1 MHSSLVACLGR
12 RRSILAA
19 CLLASVVAG
28 CSVDDPLTTS
38 PDRIPSADPG
48 PTTSA
53 VARPTSSATEQAT
66 FDPEI
71 YAIAMVG
78 CLREAG
84 WDAVVNESGDG
95 FSVQSV
101 TPDQHSAL
109 ESARIACDERVG
121 PAPPPRQL
129 SDGEIRERYQFLLR
143 VRECLIGAGFDVS
156 EPPSEDA
163 FVDSWAAGPWS
174 PFSEIE
180 MGLERALDECPQ
192 M

>member
-1 MHSSLVACLGR
+1 MYSSLVACLGR
-12 RRSILAA
+12 RRAILAA
-19 CLLASVVAG
+19 CLLASVVPG
-28 CSVDDPLTTS
+28 CSVDGPPTTS
-38 PDRIPSADPG
+38 PDRIPSADPA

-53 VARPTSSATEQAT
+53 VAQPTSSATEQAT
-66 FDPEI
+66 FDPET

-95 FSVQSV
+95 FSVQSL